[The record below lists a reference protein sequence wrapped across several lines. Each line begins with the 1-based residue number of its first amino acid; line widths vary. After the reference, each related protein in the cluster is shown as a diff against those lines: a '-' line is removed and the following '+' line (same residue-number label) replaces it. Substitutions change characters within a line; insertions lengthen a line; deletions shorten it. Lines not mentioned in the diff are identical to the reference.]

1 MKKRK
6 GLSNRL
12 FRFWFFFLFFS
23 LNISSL
29 PAEIRFQTIE
39 DFESGYVNLL
49 SYSNEDQN
57 PTAWELTSSDTYNN
71 SAWALRLYGN
81 TWKLQMINP
90 VVVDSGA
97 VFQVAAKTS
106 TGAKIQGVGFSD
118 GNNVLFYSFAGTQT
132 LNIEEWVTVY
142 QGAFNSSVWNIY
154 QLPIADDWYAY
165 FDYLPVINALI
176 YINDLDGVSNRNFLI
191 DSILNIT
198 EDIGIPPSVTI
209 SYQITFQG
217 AEKQGTRDVGVQFS
231 SQVIDPDSYSF
242 TYQWDFGDSLSSQ
255 NPNPFHIYTVTDNH
269 PYRATLKVIDDTN
282 KWGLASCLVNVDPG
296 PDTLPIRMNF
306 VGDIMLARGYEVPG
320 GIIPTQGV
328 NAIFQPTKS
337 ILGDAADITVAN
349 LEVVLTNQGTPH
361 PTKSVVYRGNPA
373 NVSGLVYAGIDKVC
387 LANNHTMD
395 YGWTGLNQM
404 LGNLSTNGIIYSG
417 AGINSYDAYTPTF
430 INRNG
435 LNIAFL
441 ASSDRTGQYNNA
453 QPYLN
458 AGYNKPGIAYMT
470 PYYIIQQLNAVQNVA
485 DLKIMEFHAGSEYS
499 LAPGSNYDKSNPFLE
514 DNEDEDYCPKT
525 DVPHMWD
532 IAIRHFAIDSGADL
546 VIVHHPHIIQGIEV
560 YQGKVI
566 VHSLGNFAFDLNYPE
581 TMPSMIFYVDAS
593 REGFSNFLIK
603 PVFIDNY
610 IPKPARGQLG
620 KYILDYLAMRSTE
633 LNSKLR
639 VDYNDISASVIMDD
653 NSVLATSHP
662 YSFNMF
668 LKPVSGQGNLSSPF
682 KLPRFGSISKINN
695 ITPCLESEYRLGAET
710 IWYGNFEDEGCSLWE
725 VPDFSITDVF
735 DGARSAKLS
744 PSANQTTTATIKRRC
759 KWYDNTKK
767 YTLHG
772 WIKTSNATNANIII
786 SYYSNRTGGFIGT
799 EYLTTNING
808 TTDWTFYYKELNIPS
823 NAWYYDISLTCSS
836 PSSGIAYAL
845 FDEVGLIEWIP
856 WTAFDPHNFIAN
868 PNNYYWMQIRTQEN
882 PKSITVS
889 FIELLYERFPYRT
902 ETKYTQNN
910 SLSLLPNPFKDETTI
925 EFQVQDKGK
934 IKLEV
939 YNMRG
944 QKVKTLINDILPEG
958 KNQFIW
964 NGKDFKEKRVSSG
977 VYFIRLEQGGNT
989 TVKKVLLLH

>member
-6 GLSNRL
+6 GQSNRL

-97 VFQVAAKTS
+97 VFQVAAKTT
-106 TGAKIQGVGFSD
+106 TGAKIQGMGFSD

-142 QGAFNSSVWNIY
+142 QGAFNSGVWNIY

-296 PDTLPIRMNF
+296 PDTLPLRINF
-306 VGDIMLARGYEVPG
+306 VGDIMLARGYEGPG

-417 AGINSYDAYTPTF
+417 AGINSYDAYTPAF

-546 VIVHHPHIIQGIEV
+546 VIVHHPHIIQGIEI

-581 TMPSMIFYVDAS
+581 TMPSMIFYADAS

-633 LNSKLR
+633 LNTKLR

-653 NSVLATSHP
+653 NSILATSHP

-668 LKPVSGQGNLSSPF
+668 LNPVSGQSNLSSPF

-725 VPDFSITDVF
+725 VPEFSLTDVF
-735 DGARSAKLS
+735 DGVRSAKLS
-744 PSANQTTTATIKRRC
+744 PSANQTVTATIKRRC

-772 WIKTSNATNANIII
+772 WIKTSNAINANIII
-786 SYYSNRTGGFIGT
+786 SYYSNRTSGFIGN
-799 EYLTTNING
+799 EYLTTNINR

-823 NAWYYDISLTCSS
+823 NAWYYDISLTCSN

-845 FDEVGLIEWIP
+845 FDEVGLIEWTP

-902 ETKYTQNN
+902 ETKYAQNN
-910 SLSLLPNPFKDETTI
+910 SLSLFPNPFKDETTI

-944 QKVKTLINDILPEG
+944 QNVKTLVNDILPEG
-958 KNQFIW
+958 KNQFVW

>member
-1 MKKRK
+1 M
-6 GLSNRL
+6 
-12 FRFWFFFLFFS
+12 
-23 LNISSL
+23 

-97 VFQVAAKTS
+97 VFQVAAKTT

-142 QGAFNSSVWNIY
+142 QGAFNSGVWNIY

-176 YINDLDGVSNRNFLI
+176 YINDLDGVSNRDFLI

-198 EDIGIPPSVTI
+198 EDIGIPPAVTI
-209 SYQITFQG
+209 SYQITFKG
-217 AEKQGTRDVGVQFS
+217 AEKEGTRDVGVQFS
-231 SQVIDPDSYSF
+231 SQVIDSDSYSF

-255 NPNPFHIYTVTDNH
+255 NPNPFHIYRVTDNH

-296 PDTLPIRMNF
+296 PDTLPLRINF

-417 AGINSYDAYTPTF
+417 AGINSYDAYTPAF

-514 DNEDEDYCPKT
+514 DNEDEDYSPKT

-566 VHSLGNFAFDLNYPE
+566 VHSLGNFAFDLTYPE
-581 TMPSMIFYVDAS
+581 TMPSMIFYADAS

-633 LNSKLR
+633 LNTKLR

-668 LKPVSGQGNLSSPF
+668 LNPVSGQGNLSSPF

-725 VPDFSITDVF
+725 VPEFSLTDVF
-735 DGARSAKLS
+735 DGARSDKLS
-744 PSANQTTTATIKRRC
+744 PSANQTVTATIKRRC

-767 YTLHG
+767 YTLHC
-772 WIKTSNATNANIII
+772 WMKTSNATNANIII
-786 SYYSNRTGGFIGT
+786 SYYSNRTSGFIGN

-823 NAWYYDISLTCSS
+823 NAWYYDISLTCSN

-845 FDEVGLIEWIP
+845 FDEVGLIEWTP

-889 FIELLYERFPYRT
+889 FIEQLYERFPFRT

-910 SLSLLPNPFKDETTI
+910 SLSLFPNPFKVETTI
-925 EFQVQDKGK
+925 EFRVEDKGK

-939 YNMRG
+939 YNIRG

>member
-6 GLSNRL
+6 GQSNSL
-12 FRFWFFFLFFS
+12 FRLWLFFLFFS

-142 QGAFNSSVWNIY
+142 QGAFNSGIWNIY

-296 PDTLPIRMNF
+296 PDTLPLRINF

-417 AGINSYDAYTPTF
+417 AGINSYDAYTPAF

-581 TMPSMIFYVDAS
+581 TMPSMIFYADAS

-633 LNSKLR
+633 LNTKLR

-668 LKPVSGQGNLSSPF
+668 LNPVSGQGNLCSPF

-725 VPDFSITDVF
+725 VPEFSLTDVF
-735 DGARSAKLS
+735 DGVRSAKLS
-744 PSANQTTTATIKRRC
+744 PSANQTVTATIKRRC

-772 WIKTSNATNANIII
+772 WIKTSNAINANIII
-786 SYYSNRTGGFIGT
+786 SYYSNRTSGFIGN

-845 FDEVGLIEWIP
+845 FDEVGLIEWTP

-910 SLSLLPNPFKDETTI
+910 PLSLFPNPFKDETTI
-925 EFQVQDKGK
+925 EFQVEGK
-934 IKLEV
+934 ERIKLEV

-958 KNQFIW
+958 KNQLIW